1 MLSSL
6 FGKILF
12 SLFDLFCG
20 FLIYRIFR
28 YQRMKAETATF
39 YASFWILNPFVM
51 FISTRGSADTI
62 VCFLVYCT
70 LYFLQTGWIGC
81 SAFVYGLAIHFK
93 LFPVIYALIFFL
105 YVRSQGKSAIMF
117 ALLTICSFS
126 FFTIGSWTF
135 YGKEYG
141 CYHCVYL
148 HTGDNLQLLEY
159 VEVDRIVCSNSKT

>member
-81 SAFVYGLAIHFK
+81 SAFV
-93 LFPVIYALIFFL
+93 LFTLNSFQL
-105 YVRSQGKSAIMF
+105 SMHLS
-117 ALLTICSFS
+117 SFS
-126 FFTIGSWTF
+126 MYDPKGSR
-135 YGKEYG
+135 
-141 CYHCVYL
+141 
-148 HTGDNLQLLEY
+148 QL
-159 VEVDRIVCSNSKT
+159 CSLFSLSVPFHFSP